1 MLKHFTT
8 SYQYIQIAT
17 KLGSHGIKHFVCVA
31 VVMRKG
37 DNGSEAVCRQMV
49 TMVIKGL
56 KELEMYK
63 AENQADLK
71 SDPLEW

>member
-1 MLKHFTT
+1 
-8 SYQYIQIAT
+8 
-17 KLGSHGIKHFVCVA
+17 
-31 VVMRKG
+31 MRKG

-71 SDPLEW
+71 SDHSRVVVPEKITLSSNVQACAKSFLLCSYQCSI